1 MANFLDMSVLNEAAV
16 KAPTLDNIT
25 VSHTHLEN
33 VSYFS
38 QTVDFLIEY
47 NHEFTEATKTLYKGI
62 SESGDNQELINESF
76 ADFGNAIKK
85 IIDKFLAFLKSLFQ
99 RFITNLNSM
108 FKAEGYLKKHE
119 ADFKKFSE
127 QHNFTFSGYN
137 FTIDSSIPITNV
149 VSEWLGNLDVQYN
162 DTSKYDNIF
171 KVADDAQKMEVAR
184 KQLEED
190 LKTKYKAI
198 TDYLSGSYYDE
209 KRAEILGKT
218 GKIYD
223 SEYANECFAVFRNDT
238 SDKEELD
245 ITSSYITSCY
255 ARFKNYNKT
264 RESIEKKKKEIEKE
278 YKEMNKELET
288 MVKSDGYGNSLTITL
303 GPTTTSH
310 LQGSYGNYTFGTS
323 INGTTTIS
331 QASQTLLTEFE
342 KYKKAKVSQVEQLS
356 NLHALAF
363 AAKLDAAKDMFV
375 QDKTILYKALYKI
388 QGISK
393 DNK

>member
-16 KAPTLDNIT
+16 KATTLDNIT

-162 DTSKYDNIF
+162 DTSKYNNIF
-171 KVADDAQKMEVAR
+171 DN
-184 KQLEED
+184 
-190 LKTKYKAI
+190 
-198 TDYLSGSYYDE
+198 
-209 KRAEILGKT
+209 
-218 GKIYD
+218 
-223 SEYANECFAVFRNDT
+223 ANNALCPSF
-238 SDKEELD
+238 
-245 ITSSYITSCY
+245 I
-255 ARFKNYNKT
+255 KNA
-264 RESIEKKKKEIEKE
+264 
-278 YKEMNKELET
+278 
-288 MVKSDGYGNSLTITL
+288 
-303 GPTTTSH
+303 P
-310 LQGSYGNYTFGTS
+310 F
-323 INGTTTIS
+323 
-331 QASQTLLTEFE
+331 
-342 KYKKAKVSQVEQLS
+342 
-356 NLHALAF
+356 
-363 AAKLDAAKDMFV
+363 
-375 QDKTILYKALYKI
+375 
-388 QGISK
+388 
-393 DNK
+393 